1 MPRLKAVDPT
11 TDSGP
16 GADILN
22 GPLKD
27 KQINIFKGMAAN
39 PGVLEAFLGFAGGVK
54 TGALSAQEHEIIA
67 LTTAQKRNCEYC
79 LAAHTQIAQGAGFDE
94 ETVLTIRRGS
104 TDNEKHQSLIDFVSA
119 ILDTNGF
126 VSDQQLEEF
135 KKAGYDD
142 AAIVEGIGGITVNT
156 FTNFFNHVHETEIDF
171 PVVATV

>member
-67 LTTAQKRNCEYC
+67 LTAAQKRNCEYC

-142 AAIVEGIGGITVNT
+142 AAIVEVIGGITVNT